1 MSNFVVPSTPTPVT
15 ITQFNGKTS
24 AVTTYDGLSLTKI
37 AGANLNA
44 IVKAI
49 DNKIA
54 SLEAFDQGIP
64 TSVIDDISDLTLNYF
79 TGNTTLTQLLDD
91 IDSYADNLS
100 SGDVSNTSAGYTF
113 LATGSATVA
122 AVLAD
127 IDSKLA
133 ALAGTQVSVASGGF
147 ATLAGATVQA
157 VLADADTAIDT
168 LETASTSQAA
178 SITAL
183 QNADQT
189 QSNTLTAG
197 GGTINLDPASNKIF
211 QYITGTATLSS
222 SWTIQVSGT
231 PADGD
236 EFYLLYD
243 AAITLSGNNV
253 TIFGTALTAAEALGA
268 KMVFHAKYVN
278 STWRYTKFT
287 TSDWLFNNTPQNN
300 TVTSTTTTPY
310 TASVNEVVLMD
321 ATAGNKT
328 VNLPAASTA
337 SGKEI
342 TVKKVD
348 ASGNTVTIDGNGSET
363 IDGATTKVI
372 SSQWDSVTMVCNGTA
387 WFIK

>member
-1 MSNFVVPSTPTPVT
+1 MSNFAVPSTPTPVT

-24 AVTTYDGLSLTKI
+24 GVSVYDGLSLTKI
-37 AGANLNA
+37 SGATLNA
-44 IVKAI
+44 IIKAI

-79 TGNTTLTQLLDD
+79 TGNSTLSDLLDA
-91 IDSYADNLS
+91 IDAYAFALD
-100 SGDVSNTSAGYTF
+100 SGDVKNTSGAYTF
-113 LATGSATVA
+113 LATASATVQ
-122 AVLAD
+122 AVLTD
-127 IDSKLA
+127 IDAKLA
-133 ALAGTQVSVASGGF
+133 ALAGSQVSVASGGF

-168 LETASTSQAA
+168 LETTSTSQGA

-197 GGTINLDPASNKIF
+197 GGTINLDPASNKLF
-211 QYITGTATLSS
+211 QYLTGTATLSS
-222 SWTIQVSGT
+222 SWTVQVSGT

-236 EFYLLYD
+236 EFWVLYD

-268 KMVFHAKYVN
+268 KMVFHAKYVG
-278 STWRYTKFT
+278 STWRYNKLT
-287 TSDWLFNNTPQNN
+287 TSDWLYNNTPQNN
-300 TVTSTTTTPY
+300 TVTSTSTTPY

-348 ASGNTVTIDGNGSET
+348 ASGNTVTIDGDGSET

-372 SSQWDSVTMVCNGTA
+372 SSQWDSVTMVSNGTA
-387 WFIK
+387 WYIK